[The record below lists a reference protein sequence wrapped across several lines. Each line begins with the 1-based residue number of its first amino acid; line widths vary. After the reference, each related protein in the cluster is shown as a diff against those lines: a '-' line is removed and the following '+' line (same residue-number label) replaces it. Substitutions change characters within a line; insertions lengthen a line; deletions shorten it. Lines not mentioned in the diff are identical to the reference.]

1 MALLEELITEVHSL
15 HKETVVAFP
24 ETDKERAVVSGSNAG
39 FFKLKRRDNIGYTPH
54 LFNNIKCTPPH
65 FKNTIVI
72 HNTLTL
78 ELTYLIPIDDMA
90 RFD

>member
-24 ETDKERAVVSGSNAG
+24 ETDNERAVDLMLVS